1 MLALLLALDLLAA
14 NAGVLTATLG
24 PAAAQQSEADVF
36 VAQAILAYDARR
48 YDEALSLLK
57 EALAQDP
64 NNVEALYYSGLT
76 LMAQQKTDQA
86 VEVLERAKA
95 RAPRDLSILFLLGV
109 AYFALE
115 RYDQAEAPLTQ
126 VLNERPQTE
135 GVGYYVGLIRYRKK
149 DYQGALK
156 AFRAETS
163 QNPNI
168 QQLVRFYSGLTLAIL
183 GLPEQAVAEV
193 DAALKFQTGSAL
205 TGPAERLRDTLA
217 TAREAE
223 RRLHAEVRVGF
234 LYDSNVAVIPQPS
247 HDPVAESLRNR
258 KTASPGELAALRLDY
273 AWLRRGPWESTVTYS
288 FFQTYNNRLPSFN
301 VQNHLVAGALSY
313 RAAIGSMPF
322 QVGAQY
328 SWDYISLGG
337 DDFLQRHTAT
347 LFGTLVENKGNL
359 TTLVARFQDKDFFA
373 TPGQIREEDRDA
385 RNWMIGGTHV
395 FRFAED
401 RHYIRVGYQ
410 FDLENADGRNYSYQG
425 NRFLAGG
432 QYTLP
437 WGSTRLRYD
446 FDLHQLQQF
455 PRVIVGA
462 SAGGLDD
469 FDGNVAAA
477 APSHDDVA
485 GDVGELQLAVRP
497 DLEGPGRAL
506 DLFPRV
512 LPLRRFAPAVGSGC
526 GLADDGPGLDAMV
539 LSGGGSRHC
548 AEQGNGQNRA
558 HHVSDRSQ
566 DFPLSTI
573 SAAPAASP

>member
-14 NAGVLTATLG
+14 NATLLTVAR

-36 VAQAILAYDARR
+36 VAQAIRAYDARR

-64 NNVEALYYSGLT
+64 SNVEALYYSGLV

-86 VEVLERAKA
+86 VEVLEKA
-95 RAPRDLSILFLLGV
+95 RARSPRDLSIQFLLGV

-115 RYDQAEAPLTQ
+115 RYDQAEPPLTQ
-126 VLNERPQTE
+126 VFNERPQTE

-163 QNPNI
+163 KNPNI
-168 QQLVRFYSGLTLAIL
+168 QQLVKFYSGLTLAIL

-193 DAALKFQTGSAL
+193 DAALRLQTGSSL
-205 TGPAERLRDTLA
+205 TGPAERIRDTLA
-217 TAREAE
+217 SARDAE
-223 RRLHAEVRVGF
+223 RRFHAEVRVGF
-234 LYDSNVAVIPQPS
+234 LYDSNVAVVPQPS
-247 HDPVAESLRNR
+247 HDPTAESLRGR
-258 KTASPGELAALRLDY
+258 KTATPGELGALRLDY
-273 AWLRRGPWESTVTYS
+273 SWLRRGPWESTVTYS

-301 VQNHLVAGALSY
+301 VQNHLVAGAFSY

-328 SWDYISLGG
+328 SWDYLSLGG

-359 TTLVARFQDKDFFA
+359 TTLLARFQNKDFYA
-373 TPGQIREEDRDA
+373 TPGQLRDEDRDA
-385 RNWMIGGTHV
+385 KNWMVGGIHV

-410 FDLENADGRNYSYQG
+410 FDYENADGRNYTYAG

-437 WGSTRLRYD
+437 WGSTRLKYD
-446 FDLHQLQQF
+446 FDLHQRHYLHANTLLPAVNPGTREREDLEQNHVFRIEQVLAKNLG
-455 PRVIVGA
+455 PTSIGCA
-462 SAGGLDD
+462 PTAPCPLTL
-469 FDGNVAAA
+469 AAEYQRTIA
-477 APSHDDVA
+477 DSN
-485 GDVGELQLAVRP
+485 LAVYAFNRNVWS
-497 DLEGPGRAL
+497 LT
-506 DLFPRV
+506 
-512 LPLRRFAPAVGSGC
+512 
-526 GLADDGPGLDAMV
+526 
-539 LSGGGSRHC
+539 LSW
-548 AEQGNGQNRA
+548 QY
-558 HHVSDRSQ
+558 
-566 DFPLSTI
+566 
-573 SAAPAASP
+573 

>member
-1 MLALLLALDLLAA
+1 MSTLLDRLDLARPRRAALALLLVLDLFVV
-14 NAGVLTATLG
+14 NATLLAGAVG

-64 NNVEALYYSGLT
+64 NNVEALYYSGLV

-86 VEVLERAKA
+86 VEVLEKARA
-95 RAPRDLSILFLLGV
+95 RAPRDQSILFLLGV

-135 GVGYYVGLIRYRKK
+135 GIGYYVGLIRYRKK

-163 QNPNI
+163 KNPNI
-168 QQLVRFYSGLTLAIL
+168 QQLVKFYSGLTLAIL

-193 DAALKFQTGSAL
+193 DAALKLQTGSSL
-205 TGPAERLRDTLA
+205 TGPAERIRDTLA
-217 TAREAE
+217 SAREAE
-223 RRLHAEVRVGF
+223 RRFHAEVRVGF
-234 LYDSNVAVIPQPS
+234 LYDSNVAVVPQPS
-247 HDPVAESLRNR
+247 HDPTAESLRGR
-258 KTASPGELAALRLDY
+258 KTATPGELAALRLDY

-288 FFQTYNNRLPSFN
+288 FFQTYDNRLPSFN

-322 QVGAQY
+322 QVGTQY
-328 SWDYISLGG
+328 SWDYLSLGG

-347 LFGTLVENKGNL
+347 LFGTLVENKSNL
-359 TTLVARFQDKDFFA
+359 TTLLARFQNKDFYA
-373 TPGQIREEDRDA
+373 TPGQLRDEDRDA

-395 FRFAED
+395 FRFAQD

-410 FDLENADGRNYSYQG
+410 FDYEKADGRNYTYAG

-437 WGSTRLRYD
+437 WGSTRLKYD
-446 FDLHQLQQF
+446 FDLHQRHYLHANTLLPAVNPSTREREDLEQNHVFRIEQVLAKNLG
-455 PRVIVGA
+455 PTSIGCA
-462 SAGGLDD
+462 TNAPCPLTL
-469 FDGNVAAA
+469 AAEYQRTIA
-477 APSHDDVA
+477 DSN
-485 GDVGELQLAVRP
+485 LAVYAFNRNVWS
-497 DLEGPGRAL
+497 LT
-506 DLFPRV
+506 
-512 LPLRRFAPAVGSGC
+512 
-526 GLADDGPGLDAMV
+526 
-539 LSGGGSRHC
+539 LSW
-548 AEQGNGQNRA
+548 QY
-558 HHVSDRSQ
+558 
-566 DFPLSTI
+566 
-573 SAAPAASP
+573 

>member
-223 RRLHAEVRVGF
+223 RRLSLLQDV
-234 LYDSNVAVIPQPS
+234 LY
-247 HDPVAESLRNR
+247 R
-258 KTASPGELAALRLDY
+258 
-273 AWLRRGPWESTVTYS
+273 
-288 FFQTYNNRLPSFN
+288 
-301 VQNHLVAGALSY
+301 
-313 RAAIGSMPF
+313 
-322 QVGAQY
+322 
-328 SWDYISLGG
+328 
-337 DDFLQRHTAT
+337 
-347 LFGTLVENKGNL
+347 
-359 TTLVARFQDKDFFA
+359 
-373 TPGQIREEDRDA
+373 
-385 RNWMIGGTHV
+385 
-395 FRFAED
+395 
-401 RHYIRVGYQ
+401 
-410 FDLENADGRNYSYQG
+410 
-425 NRFLAGG
+425 
-432 QYTLP
+432 
-437 WGSTRLRYD
+437 
-446 FDLHQLQQF
+446 
-455 PRVIVGA
+455 
-462 SAGGLDD
+462 
-469 FDGNVAAA
+469 
-477 APSHDDVA
+477 
-485 GDVGELQLAVRP
+485 
-497 DLEGPGRAL
+497 
-506 DLFPRV
+506 RV
-512 LPLRRFAPAVGSGC
+512 L
-526 GLADDGPGLDAMV
+526 
-539 LSGGGSRHC
+539 
-548 AEQGNGQNRA
+548 
-558 HHVSDRSQ
+558 
-566 DFPLSTI
+566 
-573 SAAPAASP
+573 

>member
-1 MLALLLALDLLAA
+1 MSTLLDRLGLRRTRRAAPALLLVLDLLAA
-14 NAGVLTATLG
+14 NAALLVGAVG

-48 YDEALSLLK
+48 YDEALSLLR

-64 NNVEALYYSGLT
+64 NNVEALYYSGLV

-86 VEVLERAKA
+86 VEVLEKA
-95 RAPRDLSILFLLGV
+95 RAQAPRDLSIQFLLGV

-126 VLNERPQTE
+126 VYNERPQTE

-163 QNPNI
+163 KNPNI

-193 DAALKFQTGSAL
+193 DAALRLQTGSAL
-205 TGPAERLRDTLA
+205 TGPAERIRDTLA
-217 TAREAE
+217 SARDAE
-223 RRLHAEVRVGF
+223 RRFHAEVRVGF
-234 LYDSNVAVIPQPS
+234 LYDSNVAVLPQPS
-247 HDPVAESLRNR
+247 HDPTAESLRGR
-258 KTASPGELAALRLDY
+258 KTATPGELGALRLDY

-328 SWDYISLGG
+328 SWDYLSLGG

-347 LFGTLVENKGNL
+347 LFGTLVENKRNL
-359 TTLVARFQDKDFFA
+359 TTLLARFQDKDFFA
-373 TPGQIREEDRDA
+373 VPGQFRDEDRDA

-410 FDLENADGRNYSYQG
+410 FDYERTDGRNYDYAG
-425 NRFLAGG
+425 NRYLAGG

-437 WGSTRLRYD
+437 WGSTRLKYD
-446 FDLHQLQQF
+446 FDLHQRHYLHANTLL
-455 PRVIVGA
+455 P
-462 SAGGLDD
+462 
-469 FDGNVAAA
+469 
-477 APSHDDVA
+477 
-485 GDVGELQLAVRP
+485 AVNPGTRERE
-497 DLEGPGRAL
+497 DLEQNHVFRIEQVLAKNLGPTSIGCAATAPCPLTIAAEYQRTVA
-506 DLFPRV
+506 DSN
-512 LPLRRFAPAVGSGC
+512 LPVFAFNRNVWS
-526 GLADDGPGLDAMV
+526 LT
-539 LSGGGSRHC
+539 LSW
-548 AEQGNGQNRA
+548 QY
-558 HHVSDRSQ
+558 
-566 DFPLSTI
+566 
-573 SAAPAASP
+573 

>member
-273 AWLRRGPWESTVTYS
+273 AWLRREPWESTVTYS

-437 WGSTRLRYD
+437 SGSTRLRYD
-446 FDLHQLQQF
+446 FDLHQRHYRHANTLLPVVNPGSREREDMEQNHVFRIEQVLAKNLG
-455 PRVIVGA
+455 PTVIGCA
-462 SAGGLDD
+462 PTAPCPLTLSAEYQRT
-469 FDGNVAAA
+469 VAD
-477 APSHDDVA
+477 SN
-485 GDVGELQLAVRP
+485 LAVFDFNRNVWS
-497 DLEGPGRAL
+497 LT
-506 DLFPRV
+506 
-512 LPLRRFAPAVGSGC
+512 
-526 GLADDGPGLDAMV
+526 
-539 LSGGGSRHC
+539 LSW
-548 AEQGNGQNRA
+548 QY
-558 HHVSDRSQ
+558 
-566 DFPLSTI
+566 
-573 SAAPAASP
+573 